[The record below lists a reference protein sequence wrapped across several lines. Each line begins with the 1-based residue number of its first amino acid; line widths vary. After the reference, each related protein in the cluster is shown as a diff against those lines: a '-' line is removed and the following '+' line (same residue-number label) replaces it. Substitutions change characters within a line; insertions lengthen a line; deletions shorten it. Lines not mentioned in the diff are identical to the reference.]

1 MSTTFF
7 GASFDAADAARAA
20 RFWAAALDRTVADG
34 ADERDAV
41 VETGDPSRGPR
52 LAFHKVSEPK
62 STKNR
67 FHPDLIT
74 SDYEGERK
82 RLLALGA
89 TKLNEIDNGGARWTT
104 FADVEGNEFDLIAG

>member
-7 GASFDAADAARAA
+7 GASFDAVDAARVAQ
-20 RFWAAALDRTVADG
+20 FWAAVLDRTVADG
-34 ADERDAV
+34 ADEHDAV
-41 VETGDPSRGPR
+41 VEVGDPSRGPR
-52 LAFHKVSEPK
+52 LAFHQVSEAK
-62 STKNR
+62 SVKNR

-74 SDYEGERK
+74 SDYDGERK

-89 TKLNEIDNGGARWTT
+89 TRLNEVERGGARWTT